1 MGSSGSWRSWPPL
14 PRTGPSSSLPLLLLL
29 LFRRLRLLEGDVGA
43 KAAAISGLLILRQ
56 QMTISKESA
65 GAEHE

>member
-14 PRTGPSSSLPLLLLL
+14 PRTGPSSSLPPLLLLL
-29 LFRRLRLLEGDVGA
+29 LLRLLEGDVGA